1 MSKIATGH
9 DTYKIRIESGAEIY
23 VARIPCDFLC
33 GYVRGR
39 IGERIMRRRM
49 GVFVPEFT
57 NDRRMGVF
65 FYLNTFWIIPFV
77 IVR

>member
-1 MSKIATGH
+1 
-9 DTYKIRIESGAEIY
+9 
-23 VARIPCDFLC
+23 
-33 GYVRGR
+33 
-39 IGERIMRRRM
+39 MRRRM